1 MHHSIFVSVLFI
13 VYSVECVCYVCCVSV
28 LVCRSTEREV
38 TEGSLVWPITC
49 SLFVDNK
56 VLFIISL
63 FFQ

>member
-1 MHHSIFVSVLFI
+1 M
-13 VYSVECVCYVCCVSV
+13 CYVSCVSV

-56 VLFIISL
+56 VLFIFSL
-63 FFQ
+63 FFSVILCSFVFTFVFLFFF